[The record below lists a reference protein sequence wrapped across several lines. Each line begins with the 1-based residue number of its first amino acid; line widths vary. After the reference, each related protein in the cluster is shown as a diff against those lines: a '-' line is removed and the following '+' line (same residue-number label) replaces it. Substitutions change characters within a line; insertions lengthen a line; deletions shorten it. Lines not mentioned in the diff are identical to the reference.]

1 MDVGG
6 ATTTTK
12 MTSTMNKITYFC
24 VDSECDKKV
33 ATYGAPCCLEH
44 NPLVGGLDDSVS
56 CETSECPGCGMDL
69 YVGANGYCSHCWV
82 DRFGTDEAPPC
93 SPVEHECCGEW
104 DYDRGVHVCDF
115 ADEPECPQH
124 RAQLARGTGPDFW
137 QCRSESEIRQN
148 CECKKSPLCRL
159 CEVYYGY
166 ADEDPYDGCTYDCTN
181 CKREFKNKY
190 SRNQSLCRDCEDLP
204 PLPVSPMLTEQEAEW
219 LEIQELE
226 EQIAKIKE
234 KVELYSGGMTSRQV
248 DDWRLLWMTKEKRL
262 RELRCWG
269 CCHDILNQQG
279 HMGPGGCLEDER
291 ENPLEDWDEADLR
304 KLDVQMRYGF

>member
-1 MDVGG
+1 
-6 ATTTTK
+6 
-12 MTSTMNKITYFC
+12 MTSNMNKITYYC
-24 VDSECDKKV
+24 CDATCDKKV

-56 CETSECPGCGMDL
+56 YETSECPGCGMDM

-93 SPVEHECCGEW
+93 SPVEHVCSGEF
-104 DYDRGVHVCDF
+104 DRGILVCNDQDDP
-115 ADEPECPQH
+115 ACPQYQPVQFEWKDRH
-124 RAQLARGTGPDFW
+124 
-137 QCRSESEIRQN
+137 N
-148 CECKKSPLCRL
+148 CECHHSPMCKS

-166 ADEDPYDGCTYDCTN
+166 TDEGPYDGNTYDCTN
-181 CKREFKNKY
+181 CKRKFKNKY
-190 SRNQSLCRDCEDLP
+190 WRNQSLCRDCEDLP
-204 PLPVSPMLTEQEAEW
+204 PLPVSPVLTKQEAEW

-234 KVELYSGGMTSRQV
+234 KVELYSGGMTPRQV

-269 CCHDILNQQG
+269 CRNDVLNQQG

>member
-6 ATTTTK
+6 ATTTTTK
-12 MTSTMNKITYFC
+12 MTSTMNKITYYC
-24 VDSECDKKV
+24 VDATCDKKV

-56 CETSECPGCGMDL
+56 YETSECPGCGMDL
-69 YVGANGYCSHCWV
+69 CVGANGYCSHCWV
-82 DRFGTDEAPPC
+82 DRFGTEEEPPC
-93 SPVEHECCGEW
+93 SPISTCEM
-104 DYDRGVHVCDF
+104 
-115 ADEPECPQH
+115 PT
-124 RAQLARGTGPDFW
+124 AQLARGTGPDFW

-148 CECKKSPLCRL
+148 CECKKSPLCRP

-166 ADEDPYDGCTYDCTN
+166 ADDPYDGNTYDCTN

-204 PLPVSPMLTEQEAEW
+204 PLPVSPILTEQEVQW

-234 KVELYSGGMTSRQV
+234 KVELYSGGMTPAQV
-248 DDWRLLWMTKEKRL
+248 DDWRRMWMIKELRL
-262 RELRCWG
+262 RELMCWG
-269 CCHDILNQQG
+269 CRDQVLNQQG
-279 HMGPGGCLEDER
+279 HMGPGGCLHDDRED
-291 ENPLEDWDEADLR
+291 PLEDWDEADLR

>member
-1 MDVGG
+1 
-6 ATTTTK
+6 
-12 MTSTMNKITYFC
+12 MNTITYFC
-24 VDSECDKKV
+24 VDSECDKTV

-56 CETSECPGCGMDL
+56 YETSECPGCGMDM

-93 SPVEHECCGEW
+93 SPVEHVCSGEF
-104 DYDRGVHVCDF
+104 DHDRGIRVCDDQDDP
-115 ADEPECPQH
+115 ACPQYQPVQFEWKDRH
-124 RAQLARGTGPDFW
+124 
-137 QCRSESEIRQN
+137 N
-148 CECKKSPLCRL
+148 CECHHSPMCKS
-159 CEVYYGY
+159 CELYYGY
-166 ADEDPYDGCTYDCTN
+166 ADDPYDGNTYDCTN

-190 SRNQSLCRDCEDLP
+190 WRNQWLCRDCEDLP
-204 PLPVSPMLTEQEAEW
+204 PMLTEQEAEW
-219 LEIQELE
+219 LQIQDLE
-226 EQIAKIKE
+226 EEIANIKE
-234 KVELYSGGMTSRQV
+234 KVEVYSGGMTPQQV
-248 DDWRLLWMTKEKRL
+248 DDWRRMWMTKEKRL

-269 CCHDILNQQG
+269 CRDGVLNQQG

>member
-1 MDVGG
+1 MP
-6 ATTTTK
+6 AHK
-12 MTSTMNKITYFC
+12 
-24 VDSECDKKV
+24 
-33 ATYGAPCCLEH
+33 
-44 NPLVGGLDDSVS
+44 
-56 CETSECPGCGMDL
+56 
-69 YVGANGYCSHCWV
+69 
-82 DRFGTDEAPPC
+82 
-93 SPVEHECCGEW
+93 CCGEW
-104 DYDRGVHVCDF
+104 DYDRGVRACDF

-124 RAQLARGTGPDFW
+124 RAELARGTGPDFW

-148 CECKKSPLCRL
+148 CECKKSPMCRP

-166 ADEDPYDGCTYDCTN
+166 ADDPYDGSTYDCTN

-190 SRNQSLCRDCEDLP
+190 WRNQSLCRDCEDLP
-204 PLPVSPMLTEQEAEW
+204 PLPVSPILSEQEAEW

-279 HMGPGGCLEDER
+279 HMGPGGCMYED
-291 ENPLEDWDEADLR
+291 PWGDYDADDLR
-304 KLDVQMRYGF
+304 KLDLYSRHMYC

>member
-6 ATTTTK
+6 ATTTTTK
-12 MTSTMNKITYFC
+12 MTSTMNKITYYC
-24 VDSECDKKV
+24 VDATCDKKV

-56 CETSECPGCGMDL
+56 YETSECPGCGMDL

-82 DRFGTDEAPPC
+82 DRFGTEEEPPC
-93 SPVEHECCGEW
+93 SPISTCET
-104 DYDRGVHVCDF
+104 
-115 ADEPECPQH
+115 PT
-124 RAQLARGTGPDFW
+124 AQLARGTDPDFW
-137 QCRSESEIRQN
+137 RCRSESDIRKN
-148 CECKKSPLCRL
+148 CECHHSPLCKP

-166 ADEDPYDGCTYDCTN
+166 ADEGPYDGTTYDCTN

-190 SRNQSLCRDCEDLP
+190 WRNQSLCRDCEDLP
-204 PLPVSPMLTEQEAEW
+204 PMLTEQEAEW

-226 EQIAKIKE
+226 DEIAKIKE
-234 KVELYSGGMTSRQV
+234 KVELYSGGMTPRQV

-269 CCHDILNQQG
+269 CRDDVLNQQG

>member
-1 MDVGG
+1 
-6 ATTTTK
+6 
-12 MTSTMNKITYFC
+12 MNTITYFC
-24 VDSECDKKV
+24 VDSECDKTV

-56 CETSECPGCGMDL
+56 YETSECPGCGMDM

-93 SPVEHECCGEW
+93 SPVEHVCSGEF
-104 DYDRGVHVCDF
+104 DHDRGIRVCDDQDDP
-115 ADEPECPQH
+115 ACPQYQPVQFEWKDRH
-124 RAQLARGTGPDFW
+124 
-137 QCRSESEIRQN
+137 N
-148 CECKKSPLCRL
+148 CECHHSPMCKS
-159 CEVYYGY
+159 CELYYGY
-166 ADEDPYDGCTYDCTN
+166 ADEDPYDGNTYDCTN

-190 SRNQSLCRDCEDLP
+190 WRNQSLCRDCEDLP
-204 PLPVSPMLTEQEAEW
+204 PMLTEQEAEW
-219 LEIQELE
+219 LQIQDLE
-226 EQIAKIKE
+226 EEIANIKE
-234 KVELYSGGMTSRQV
+234 KVEHYSRGMTPAQV
-248 DDWRLLWMTKEKRL
+248 DDWRRMWMTKEKRL

-269 CCHDILNQQG
+269 CRDGVLNQQG